1 MIMKKKNFLYKSL
14 LALSV
19 ISLAGGCT
27 KLDVKDYSE
36 IVKDNFKPT
45 GDDIASIIA
54 PVYIVMRPM
63 WADWYGNFDLQEE
76 SADAIVTPVR
86 PNGWYDGGTYIR
98 MHQHLWTPTEGQPET
113 LWLNCYSG
121 INAANRVI
129 SQIESGEVPI
139 ADGKEAIIAELKT
152 ARDFYYYEL
161 LDNFGNVPIV
171 TDFTSADL
179 PEQSTRKQLYDFLI
193 KELGEN
199 IPLLSTEVSS
209 KTYGRFNKWAAKTL
223 LAKIQLNAQ
232 VYTGTP
238 KWAECIAACDEVIQS
253 GLYILEENYK
263 SNFVTENENSKEMI
277 LAVPYDET
285 KAPGFIIHM
294 KTLKPADQKVYNL
307 QAQPWGGSCAVPQ
320 FIHTYDLDDGR
331 LKDSWIMG
339 PQITPDGDV
348 AINYIDSLINV
359 DQAGGNP
366 FNYGL
371 PIGKYEIKMGAK
383 GSLSNDFP
391 IFRYA
396 DVLMMKA
403 ECLLRTGKAAEAASI
418 VTEVRKRDFKTHP
431 QKATVTA
438 ADLQKGSVYDYGYVK
453 DGKIVENQG
462 GADIQFGRFFD
473 ELGWE
478 FAAEAHRRQDMIRF
492 GVYSSKKWFQH
503 KPIGKYRELF
513 SIPESVLNS
522 NSNLKQNPGY

>member
-1 MIMKKKNFLYKSL
+1 MKSLNFLYKSL
-14 LALSV
+14 LLASILST
-19 ISLAGGCT
+19 STNCT

-36 IVKDNFKPT
+36 IISDNFNPT
-45 GDDIASIIA
+45 ENDIASIIA
-54 PVYIVMRPM
+54 PVYISFRPM

-98 MHQHLWTPTEGQPET
+98 MHQHLWTPTEGQPEA
-113 LWLNCYSG
+113 LWYNCFNG
-121 INAANRVI
+121 INAANRVL
-129 SQIESGEVPI
+129 SQIESGELPI
-139 ADGKEAIIAELKT
+139 TEGKEAIIAEMKV
-152 ARDFYYYEL
+152 ARDFCYYEL
-161 LDNFGNVPIV
+161 MDNFGNVPIV
-171 TDFTSADL
+171 TDFTSDEL
-179 PEQSTRKQLYDFLI
+179 PKQSTRKEVYDFLI
-193 KELGEN
+193 GELSEN
-199 IPLLSTEVSS
+199 IPLLSAEVSS
-209 KTYGRFNKWAAKTL
+209 KTYGRFNQWAGYTL
-223 LAKIQLNAQ
+223 LAKIYLNAE

-238 KWAECIAACDEVIQS
+238 QWQKCIDACEKVIGS
-253 GLYILEENYK
+253 GNYILEPDYK
-263 SNFVTENENSKEMI
+263 SNFVTENENSKELI
-277 LAVPYDET
+277 FTVPYDET

-320 FIHTYDLDDGR
+320 FIHTYDPDDSR
-331 LKDSWIMG
+331 LADSWISG
-339 PQITPDGDV
+339 PQITPEGDV
-348 AINYIDSLINV
+348 AIDYIDSLINI

-366 FNYGL
+366 FNYGY

-403 ECLLRTGKAAEAASI
+403 ECLLRTGKADQAAAL
-418 VTEVRKRDFKTHP
+418 VTEVRQRDFKSKP
-431 QKATVTA
+431 AKATLSG
-438 ADLQKGSVYDYGYVK
+438 ADLLKGSVYDYGYVK
-453 DGKIVENQG
+453 DGKIATDEG
-462 GADIQFGRFFD
+462 GADIKYGRFFD

-492 GVYSSKKWFQH
+492 GVYSTKMWFQH
-503 KPIGKYRELF
+503 KPVGTYRSLF
-513 SIPESVLNS
+513 SIPESVLNA